1 MRLEI
6 KVFDTHFEQSIEK
19 PQAQIGLVINPT
31 FSRSPIKAGARVA
44 WASKK
49 EGASPRYILGVAYTE
64 IDEISRRRLIRHARW
79 LILLPRLV
87 WTGGAILTTLLV
99 ALAVHDQALIRE
111 NKQLVSQIV
120 ESASQ
125 KSDIASQLYELQR
138 RKTFLNEEVEKAR
151 KQVQKLESRLA
162 AQAVEPDRE
171 QQSQVK
177 KELADIVSRREGIQQ
192 EMQVIQSDR
201 EKLQSSY
208 QKIKEKQKPLEA
220 SALKQM
226 YGWLRSHQNFQT
238 GLVASYEGDDK
249 LKDVAFTYDQA
260 LAAQAFLVF
269 GHPKNAAA
277 ILNFFESDAS
287 GSDGGFFNAYDAV
300 DGRSVESTVNTGPNV
315 WIGITA
321 LQYERRVSA
330 KDARLPDGQG
340 SLPLPRRQTGAGAS
354 DRKDGKYLGL
364 ARRVGD
370 WLLSF
375 QDAEGGLSG
384 GLSVEW
390 YSTEHNLDA
399 YAFFSMLFEETRED
413 RYRLARDRSL
423 EWIRKYAYSATQGR
437 INRGKG
443 DSTIATDTFSWALA
457 AIGPARLKEMEFDP
471 EAIMAFAEDH
481 CVVTV
486 DFLRADGKTVS
497 VKGFDFAR
505 AQHVG
510 RGGVISTE
518 WTAQMIVSYRILSGY
533 FRSLGNENKTQLY
546 SEKADLYLS
555 EVQKMIITSPSK
567 MGQGRGCLP
576 YASHDD
582 VDTGHG
588 WRSPKGRSTGSV
600 AGTAY
605 TLFAWSGYNPFD
617 LGSLEKEKVSL

>member
-1 MRLEI
+1 MDTVFPVELLIQDRLFQAFTRDVSAGGMRLEI
-6 KVFDTHFEQSIEK
+6 KIFDRYFEQEVEK
-19 PQAQIGLVINPT
+19 PQAQIGLMINPT
-31 FSRSPIKAGARVA
+31 FSRTPIKATARVA

-49 EGASPRYILGVAYTE
+49 ETAPASYILGVAYTE

-79 LILLPRLV
+79 LLWLPRLG
-87 WTGGAILTTLLV
+87 WTSGAILMILL
-99 ALAVHDQALIRE
+99 ALLTIHDQALIRE
-111 NKQLVSQIV
+111 NKRLVSQIV

-125 KSDIASQLYELQR
+125 KSNVASQLYELQR
-138 RKTFLNEEVEKAR
+138 RKVHLDEEVEKAKKR
-151 KQVQKLESRLA
+151 IQKLENSIT
-162 AQAVEPDRE
+162 AQMVESDTDR
-171 QQSQVK
+171 QTQVK
-177 KELADIVSRREGIQQ
+177 KELADIVSRRDGIKQ
-192 EMQVIQSDR
+192 EMLLIQSDR

-208 QKIKEKQKPLEA
+208 HKIKEKQKPLEV

-226 YGWLRSHQNFQT
+226 YGWLQSHQNFKT
-238 GLVASYEGDDK
+238 GLVASYEGDEK
-249 LKDVAFTYDQA
+249 LKDIAFTYDQA

-269 GHPKNAAA
+269 GHPENAAA
-277 ILNFFESDAS
+277 ILNFFETEAS
-287 GSDGGFFNAYDAV
+287 GSEGGFFNAYDAV
-300 DGRSVESTVNTGPNV
+300 DGRATEKTVNTGPNA

-321 LQYERRVSA
+321 LQYERR
-330 KDARLPDGQG
+330 
-340 SLPLPRRQTGAGAS
+340 AS
-354 DRKDGKYLGL
+354 VKGKYLPL
-364 ARRVGD
+364 ARRIGD
-370 WLLSF
+370 WILGF

-384 GLSVEW
+384 GPSVEW
-390 YSTEHNLDA
+390 YSTEHNLDV
-399 YAFFSMLFEETRED
+399 YAFFSMLAEETRED

-423 EWIRKYAYSATQGR
+423 EWIKKYAYSATQGR

-443 DSTIATDTFSWALA
+443 DSTIATDTFSWAVA
-457 AIGPARLKEMEFDP
+457 AIGPARLKKMEFDP
-471 EAIMAFAEDH
+471 EAIMAFASDH
-481 CVVTV
+481 CGVTV
-486 DFLRADGKTVS
+486 DFLHTNGKTVS

-518 WTAQMIVSYRILSGY
+518 WTSQMIVSYRILSDY
-533 FRSLGNENKTQLY
+533 FRSLGNENKAQLY
-546 SEKADLYLS
+546 LEKADFYLS

-567 MGQGRGCLP
+567 TGQGRGCLP

-617 LGSLEKEKVSL
+617 LRSLEREKVSL